1 VAVLDGQNWDN
12 QVRGH
17 WNDGNSMGE
26 KIAVP
31 LISVASSGLGS
42 LTMALHDLPLLRWN
56 LSCAFSE
63 QGLWVAL
70 VALVNHHVR
79 YKDGDNS
86 K

>member
-1 VAVLDGQNWDN
+1 MVKFGITRSDW
-12 QVRGH
+12 H
-17 WNDGNSMGE
+17 NDGNSMGE

-31 LISVASSGLGS
+31 LILVASSGLGS
-42 LTMALHDLPLLRWN
+42 LMALHDLPLLRWN